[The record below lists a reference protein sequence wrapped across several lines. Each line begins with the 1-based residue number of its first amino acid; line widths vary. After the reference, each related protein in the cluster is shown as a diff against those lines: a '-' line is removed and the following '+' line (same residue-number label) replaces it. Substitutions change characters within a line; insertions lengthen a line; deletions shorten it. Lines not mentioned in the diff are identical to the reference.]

1 MDSPYAHQY
10 GWLLPESKL
19 KQRLTKTSDASAQKQ
34 IVTEYLAAGEHRSPY
49 EFYGLMWN
57 YPVDDYPGDLQQW
70 ILDFI
75 VENKRRWDPDEVA
88 CFLLEVA
95 EDHVH
100 FAGDTY
106 WLKAINMSDMM
117 DWPNAN
123 NMLWEMYHSDYDEFL
138 QELVEHY
145 HWDNVFA
152 NTQD

>member
-1 MDSPYAHQY
+1 MDSPYAYQH
-10 GWLLPESKL
+10 GWLMPDPEL
-19 KQRLTKTSDASAQKQ
+19 KARLATISDNIARKR
-34 IVTEYLAAGEHRSPY
+34 IVTEYLAEGNPRSPY
-49 EFYGLMWN
+49 EFYGLMLN
-57 YPVDDYPGDLQQW
+57 YPVDDYPGDLQKW

-75 VENKRRWDPDEVA
+75 VEHKRSWDPDELA

-95 EDHVH
+95 EDHVR
-100 FAGDTY
+100 FAGDAS

-123 NMLWEMYHSDYDEFL
+123 NMLWEMYHAGYDEFL

-145 HWDNVFA
+145 HWGSVFA